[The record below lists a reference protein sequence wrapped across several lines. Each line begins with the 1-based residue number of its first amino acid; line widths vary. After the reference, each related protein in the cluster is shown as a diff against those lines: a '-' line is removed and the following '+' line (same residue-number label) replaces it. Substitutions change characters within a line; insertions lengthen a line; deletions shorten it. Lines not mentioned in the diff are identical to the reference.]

1 MSGKLVVAFA
11 LLVLL
16 LVSAAAASPDT
27 PATARSN
34 ILQKLLAQKEAM
46 KPEVRVARRPHL
58 SEDEREMMTKQI
70 VQALSEVMNS
80 NCMSDRDYQGWVDFG
95 RRDAE

>member
-95 RRDAE
+95 